1 MIQPS
6 TIRVGVA
13 GALVITV
20 PAFVLAQFDGTEFV
34 SPDLTAATA
43 VYLEV
48 RYEHFRR
55 RWEASI
61 VEQTADTLSAVYHVK
76 AVDFPGPGNYD
87 VRPVVVMPGGYAAVP
102 PWTTLRVD
110 D

>member
-6 TIRVGVA
+6 TMRVGVA

-20 PAFVLAQFDGTEFV
+20 PAFGFPEFDGETFV
-34 SPDLTAATA
+34 SPDLAEATAAH
-43 VYLEV
+43 VEV
-48 RYEHFRR
+48 RYGYFWR
-55 RWEASI
+55 RWEAAI
-61 VEQTADTLSAVYHVK
+61 VEQTADRLSAVYRVK
-76 AVDFPGPGNYD
+76 AVDFPGPGNYE
-87 VRPVVVMPGGYAAVP
+87 VRLVVAMPGRDLVQ